1 MSKALHSHLKAKIE
15 HIKFLTASVSWFHK
29 RQNLSSVDIINDC
42 LKSREIHSFSSK
54 DDIDIHWFKHQQS
67 Q

>member
-1 MSKALHSHLKAKIE
+1 LLKALHSYLKAQIE
-15 HIKFLTASVSWFHK
+15 YIKFLTASVLQFHK

-42 LKSREIHSFSSK
+42 LKSRKIHSFLSE
-54 DDIDIHWFKHQQS
+54 DDVNIHQFKHQQS